1 MNKLQG
7 LKAFGGKHKVGALR
21 RTPIHSIPRPWIYFP
36 RSGITVHA
44 GRLSSP
50 SVVTSQTHMHELDEP
65 LRELIPRLRRFAVSL
80 TRNASSADDLVQA
93 TLERAITRWADKR
106 IEGDLRAW
114 LFSILYRQFLDAHRR
129 TRRYARMLEFFT
141 GRDDAQPSV
150 ERTVIAQATLQA
162 FDQLNTEQRAL
173 LLWVSVEGLSYK
185 EVAQILEVPIGT
197 VMSRLSRARQALRQL
212 SDGDIASPSL
222 RILK

>member
-1 MNKLQG
+1 
-7 LKAFGGKHKVGALR
+7 
-21 RTPIHSIPRPWIYFP
+21 
-36 RSGITVHA
+36 
-44 GRLSSP
+44 
-50 SVVTSQTHMHELDEP
+50 MHELDEQ

-80 TRNASSADDLVQA
+80 TRNTSSADDLVQS

-106 IEGDLRAW
+106 SEGDLRAW

-129 TRRYARMLEFFT
+129 SRRYARMLEFFT

-150 ERTVIAQATLQA
+150 ERTVMAQSTLQA
-162 FDQLNTEQRAL
+162 FDQLSTEQRAL

-185 EVAQILEVPIGT
+185 EVADILEVPLGT

>member
-1 MNKLQG
+1 MRRIRQTN
-7 LKAFGGKHKVGALR
+7 
-21 RTPIHSIPRPWIYFP
+21 RTPVYSSVRYLFFQAWNNLKP
-36 RSGITVHA
+36 RS
-44 GRLSSP
+44 SP
-50 SVVTSQTHMHELDEP
+50 DTHSVVTGQNFMNDIDEQ
-65 LRELIPRLRRFAVSL
+65 LREIIPRLRRFAVSL

-93 TLERAITRWADKR
+93 SLERALSSWGDKR
-106 IEGDLRAW
+106 ADGDLRAW

-150 ERTVIAQATLQA
+150 ERTVIAQSTLDA
-162 FDQLNTEQRAL
+162 FDRLPTEQRAL

-185 EVAQILEVPIGT
+185 EVAEILDVPIGT

-212 SDGDIASPSL
+212 SEGEITRPTL
-222 RILK
+222 RRLK